1 MGGGDR
7 ERLPGIVPVRIWGS
21 TSEDKPFSE
30 RVCTV
35 NISGRGARLRGV
47 RARLA
52 EGDFIGL
59 QYRSRQAR
67 FQVVWVAESDMSGE
81 SDVGIECL
89 EPEKD
94 IWQTD
99 LPEPTPDLYEE

>member
-1 MGGGDR
+1 MA
-7 ERLPGIVPVRIWGS
+7 EVPD
-21 TSEDKPFSE
+21 SEECAPVWPKVISSGCNIAVDK
-30 RVCTV
+30 
-35 NISGRGARLRGV
+35 
-47 RARLA
+47 
-52 EGDFIGL
+52 
-59 QYRSRQAR
+59 AR